1 MSNQPWQTRTHAGDT
16 FAQAVAANP
25 TKTLLAFDFDGTLAH
40 IVQRPQDARMVEASA
55 AALATLADAGVQ
67 IAIISG
73 RPVDTIVDLADAHN
87 RPGLKNAII
96 FGQYGAE
103 HLNMATGARHVPQP
117 PEGITEAKAELEAA
131 IASHPG
137 AHVEDKGL
145 AIAAHVRETA
155 NPDEVFLQVEDEA
168 RAIAS
173 RHNFTVEP
181 GRYVWELRGATIT
194 KGDALAALIEK
205 VQPEVIAFAGDD
217 LGDLA
222 AFAVLEEIRT
232 AGNIPGEGA
241 TTAPPPATCIV
252 ISGSEEAP
260 ELEGKADIL
269 CDGPDGVAKWLELV
283 AARLE
288 KREVPG
294 Q

>member
-1 MSNQPWQTRTHAGDT
+1 MSNQSWQTRTHAGAA
-16 FAQAVAANP
+16 FAQVVAASP

-55 AALATLADAGVQ
+55 DALETLANAGIQ

-73 RPVDTIVDLADAHN
+73 RPVDTIVELADAHN
-87 RPGLKNAII
+87 RPGLKNAMI

-103 HLNMATGARHVPQP
+103 HLNMATGTRHIPQP
-117 PEGITEAKAELEAA
+117 PEGITQARAELEAA

-155 NPDEVFLQVEDEA
+155 NPDEVFLQIEDDA
-168 RAIAS
+168 RNIAS
-173 RHNFTVEP
+173 AHNLTVEP
-181 GRYVWELRGATIT
+181 GRYVWELRGATVT
-194 KGDALAALIEK
+194 KGDALAALIEE
-205 VQPEVIAFAGDD
+205 VQPEVVAFAGDD

-222 AFAVLEEIRT
+222 AFAVLEDLR
-232 AGNIPGEGA
+232 AAANMPGEGA

-252 ISGSEEAP
+252 ISGSAEAP
-260 ELEGKADIL
+260 QLQDLADIL
-269 CDGPDGVAKWLELV
+269 CDGPDGVAKWLRAI
-283 AARLE
+283 AAQVVSSNE
-288 KREVPG
+288 SG
-294 Q
+294 

>member
-1 MSNQPWQTRTHAGDT
+1 MSNQPWQTRTHAGAT

-40 IVQRPQDARMVEASA
+40 IVQRPQDARMVKASA
-55 AALATLADAGVQ
+55 DALETLADAGIQ
-67 IAIISG
+67 IAVISG
-73 RPVDTIVDLADAHN
+73 RPVDTIVELADAHN
-87 RPGLKNAII
+87 RPGLKNAMI

-103 HLNMATGARHVPQP
+103 HLNMATGTRHIPQP
-117 PEGITEAKAELEAA
+117 PEGIAQAKAELEAA

-155 NPDEVFLQVEDEA
+155 NPDEVFLQIEDDA
-168 RAIAS
+168 RNIAS
-173 RHNFTVEP
+173 AHNLTVEP
-181 GRYVWELRGATIT
+181 GRYVWELRGATVT
-194 KGDALAALIEK
+194 KGDALAALIEE

-222 AFAVLEEIRT
+222 AFAVLEEIRA
-232 AGNIPGEGA
+232 AGNMPAGGA

-252 ISGSEEAP
+252 ISGSAEAP
-260 ELEGKADIL
+260 QLQDLADIL
-269 CDGPDGVAKWLELV
+269 CDGPDGVAKWLQALADAV
-283 AARLE
+283 TA
-288 KREVPG
+288 PTPT
-294 Q
+294 